1 MQQLFKKKKLT
12 DIYMSTSPNFLQLTT
27 MSDLILPMLQVGTSL
42 PRLSSLVFVTCKS
55 ISKQGDIQLC

>member
-1 MQQLFKKKKLT
+1 
-12 DIYMSTSPNFLQLTT
+12 MSTSPNFLQLTT